1 MNGAAVSPP
10 AADNRWW
17 RLVWLAAVAVATV
30 LVLRGLRQ
38 RPPAP
43 SAFDGAT
50 MGTTY
55 RVLLARTVPDAR
67 VAQLQRGVDSVLADV
82 NARMSTYDSTS
93 ELSRLNARRD
103 TGAVRLSPPLADVL
117 RLSMAVHRQSGG
129 RFDVT
134 VGPLVD
140 AWGFGPAPRPNAPLP
155 TRALDSLR
163 TFTGSRLLRLSR
175 DSLGKR
181 DARVRIDLSAVA
193 KGYAV
198 DAVSE
203 WLHIVGER
211 AHLVEIGGELRA
223 RGRNAAGEPF
233 RVAVEEPD
241 PQARRARFVVG
252 LEDRAI
258 ATSGSYRNVQ
268 VVDGVLHSHL
278 IDPVTG
284 RPVRHRLLAAS
295 VLHVRCAD
303 ADAWATALM
312 VAGPDSAWALAR
324 TAGLDA
330 ALLVGTP
337 GGKVE
342 ERLTDGFRAALVTL
356 PSPSSRRLL
365 P

>member
-1 MNGAAVSPP
+1 
-10 AADNRWW
+10 
-17 RLVWLAAVAVATV
+17 
-30 LVLRGLRQ
+30 
-38 RPPAP
+38 
-43 SAFDGAT
+43 

-55 RVLLARTVPDAR
+55 RVLLARTVSDAR
-67 VAQLQRGVDSVLADV
+67 LAELQRGVDSVLADV
-82 NARMSTYDSTS
+82 NTRMSTYDPAS
-93 ELSRLNARRD
+93 ELSRLNARPD
-103 TGAVRLSPPLADVL
+103 TSPVRLSPPLAEVL
-117 RLSMAVHRQSGG
+117 RLSLAVHRQSGG

-140 AWGFGPAPRPNAPLP
+140 AWGFGPAPRPNATLP

-163 TFTGSRLLRLSR
+163 AFTGSHLLRLSH
-175 DSLGKR
+175 DSLGR
-181 DARVRIDLSAVA
+181 GDARVRIDLSAVA

-203 WLHIVGER
+203 WLHTVGEH
-211 AHLVEIGGELRA
+211 AHLVEIGGELRG
-223 RGRNAAGEPF
+223 RGRSAAGEPF

-268 VVDGVLHSHL
+268 VVDGVLRSHL

-295 VLHVRCAD
+295 VLHARCAD

-324 TAGLDA
+324 AAGLDA

-337 GGKVE
+337 GGEVE
-342 ERLTDGFRAALVTL
+342 ERLTDGFRAALVTM
-356 PSPSSRRLL
+356 PSPSTRRVL